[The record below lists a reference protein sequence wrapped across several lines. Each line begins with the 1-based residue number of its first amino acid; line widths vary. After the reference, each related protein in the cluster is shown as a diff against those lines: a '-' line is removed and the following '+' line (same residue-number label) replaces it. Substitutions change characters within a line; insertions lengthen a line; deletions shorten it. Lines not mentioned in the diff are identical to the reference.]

1 MCVSL
6 GNLCKRRKKEAERAS
21 AAALDPP
28 GGVYEDTLTRISGM
42 NWNARTGQGPISGT
56 KGPTWRSEAGHV
68 PQVIGIATVW
78 RTAKFGPE
86 AVLPARMSKTKKL
99 SQEHSFFER
108 CEVKPG
114 SLSWRFV

>member
-6 GNLCKRRKKEAERAS
+6 VYLCKRRKREAERAS

-28 GGVYEDTLTRISGM
+28 GGFYEDTLTLVSGM

-68 PQVIGIATVW
+68 PQVIGIATIW
-78 RTAKFGPE
+78 RKATFGPE
-86 AVLPARMSKTKKL
+86 IDFTARMSKTKKL
-99 SQEHSFFER
+99 SQQH
-108 CEVKPG
+108 
-114 SLSWRFV
+114 